1 MKIRAALQEPDAA
14 IPAQDAVIIAG
25 RADFLG
31 SGEAAH
37 GFFDVREE
45 CAGIIANEKLCFGAA
60 FEHQA
65 CVVGLLVRIVQT
77 LENRE
82 SFGMTVTRGTD
93 ELVGDG
99 ETKEAEGELVLGING
114 ENVAADGFGFFG
126 LVDVA
131 VEAGFVESLGDAGF
145 GNGF

>member
-14 IPAQDAVIIAG
+14 IPAQDAVVIAG
-25 RADFLG
+25 RADFLR

-37 GFFDVREE
+37 GFFYKREE
-45 CAGIIANEKLCFGAA
+45 CSGIIANEKLRFGAA
-60 FEHQA
+60 FEYQA
-65 CVVGLLVRIVQT
+65 CVVGLLVGIVQT

-82 SFGMTVTRGTD
+82 SFGITVTGGAD

-99 ETKEAEGELVLGING
+99 ETQEAEGELVLGIKG

-126 LVDVA
+126 LVDVT
-131 VEAGFVESLGDAGF
+131 VELGFVESLGDAGF
-145 GNGF
+145 GDGF